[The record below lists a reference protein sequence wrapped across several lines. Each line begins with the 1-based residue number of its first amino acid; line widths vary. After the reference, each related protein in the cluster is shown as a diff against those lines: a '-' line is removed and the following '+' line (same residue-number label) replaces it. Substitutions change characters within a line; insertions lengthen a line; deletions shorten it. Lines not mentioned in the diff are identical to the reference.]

1 MASALYDEYAALT
14 QTYKAKYGND
24 TVVLKEIGSFFEYSD
39 CDKHLGADVPRV
51 SKILNIEV
59 SRMNPNI
66 GGFPIVM
73 SEKYINLLLEAG
85 FTIVMCRWSP
95 SQGSEGSP
103 RRLEVTE
110 VKCRHN

>member
-59 SRMNPNI
+59 NPNI

-85 FTIVMCRWSP
+85 FTIVMCRWS
-95 SQGSEGSP
+95 QGSEGSP

-110 VKCRHN
+110 VKLPPRCK